1 MPLNLNILGARAWTI
16 LGLLIEYREVSWSIG
31 GERDL
36 NKVATLPNIIKK
48 FNPNLKGFSSKP
60 TFVLAAKKGAGFNAA
75 VSGNK
80 AYHIIDQ
87 ARILVERMKQS
98 KEINFE
104 QDWKM
109 VTLFIGGNDLCGVC
123 KNKTLHSPQQYIDDI
138 RDALGILLKKLFFF
152 FQSSFFFKET

>member
-1 MPLNLNILGARAWTI
+1 
-16 LGLLIEYREVSWSIG
+16 
-31 GERDL
+31 L

-48 FNPNLKGFSSKP
+48 FNPNLKGFSTKP
-60 TFVLAAKKGAGFNAA
+60 TFVLAAKEGAGFNAA

-87 ARILVERMKQS
+87 ARILLDRMKQS

-138 RDALGILLKKLFFF
+138 KDALGIFKNYTIVFFF
-152 FQSSFFFKET
+152 